1 MEADSSLSTQMIILR
16 SLFQI
21 LNDKSLSE
29 KHLLTLDVLNQMFNG
44 MGGELQK

>member
-1 MEADSSLSTQMIILR
+1 MIILR

-29 KHLLTLDVLNQMFNG
+29 KHILTLDILNQMFAG
-44 MGGELQK
+44 MGSELQR

>member
-1 MEADSSLSTQMIILR
+1 MIILK

-21 LNDKSLSE
+21 LNDNSLAE
-29 KHLLTLDVLNQMFNG
+29 KHSLTLDILNQMFAG